1 MGRRRADGRRALA
14 DWEGW
19 FLRKLATDRRS
30 GRAAVGFGHGL
41 PAVVPA
47 GERLLLLGLAHRLSD
62 QRRAGRSWHVYPPQN
77 YGDPRLRSRPA
88 SAKTRARAV
97 PGAVPRARQEPA
109 AWPGRPLYRRRDLH
123 RLWRLHYRLSH
134 RRTAFAAADSAGGRD
149 DLVCNNDLHAGRLWP
164 V

>member
-30 GRAAVGFGHGL
+30 GGGAFGFGQGL

-47 GERLLLLGLAHRLSD
+47 GEQLLLLGLAHRLSD

-88 SAKTRARAV
+88 SAENRARAV
-97 PGAVPRARQEPA
+97 PGAVPHARQEHA

-123 RLWRLHYRLSH
+123 RLWGLHYRLSH
-134 RRTAFAAADSAGGRD
+134 RRTAFAAADSAGGGA
-149 DLVCNNDLHAGRLWP
+149 DLVFAHDCHAPDL
-164 V
+164 